1 MKSHSDK
8 YNEQLEGSDHFG
20 PDNFKNESVDQG
32 E

>member
-8 YNEQLEGSDHFG
+8 YKEQLEGGDHFG
-20 PDNFKNESVDQG
+20 PDNLNNQFVGQG